1 MKIKLTTLSILLTIG
16 LFAQVGEEKT
26 EYKKSYMA
34 TASEFILSMGN
45 LGNAQIYA
53 PNPLGGVQIP
63 ISDKASS
70 PVPRFSAFF
79 HFTQQMHYNFSS
91 GLGMYTGIGLRN
103 IGMINNLN
111 DTIRVKHRAYGISV
125 PLAFKMGNMGKKSYF
140 ALGAEAEYM
149 FHFKQK
155 VFVGEGR
162 GDKQNKTSEWF
173 SNRLSSGDSFVTF
186 CGPACWAGSLAPAAS
201 CSKALSWA
209 SAAVSSFL
217 SKKPVTKSV
226 PTTVPTRSKMATT
239 AIKMILTMGDFFLPS
254 TSVSSSAMVCPRWV
268 AVRPGRPDHHGGL

>member
-1 MKIKLTTLSILLTIG
+1 MKAKLLILSLTLALNSI
-16 LFAQVGEEKT
+16 AQVGEEKT

-34 TASEFILSMGN
+34 SASEFILSMGN
-45 LGNAQIYA
+45 LGNVKIYG
-53 PNPLGGVQIP
+53 PNSIGSDQLL

-70 PVPRFSAFF
+70 PIPRFSAFF

-91 GLGMYTGIGLRN
+91 GFGMYTGLGMRN

-111 DTIRVKHRAYGISV
+111 DTIRVKHRAYGLSV
-125 PLAFKMGNMGKKSYF
+125 PLAFKIGNMGKKSYF

-173 SNRLSSGDSFVTF
+173 SNRVNGFNPSVFVEMNFGRGSYIRVKYYLMDFLNANARQGINVSGQDLSFTTDSSQLF
-186 CGPACWAGSLAPAAS
+186 
-201 CSKALSWA
+201 
-209 SAAVSSFL
+209 AVSFGKVV
-217 SKKPVTKSV
+217 SKKK
-226 PTTVPTRSKMATT
+226 KQ
-239 AIKMILTMGDFFLPS
+239 
-254 TSVSSSAMVCPRWV
+254 
-268 AVRPGRPDHHGGL
+268 

>member
-1 MKIKLTTLSILLTIG
+1 MKIQLSTLAIFLSFS

-45 LGNAQIYA
+45 LGNAKIYG
-53 PNPLGGVQIP
+53 PGPIGESSIP
-63 ISDKASS
+63 ISDNASS

-91 GLGMYTGIGLRN
+91 GVGMYTGLGLRN
-103 IGMINNLN
+103 IGMTNNLN
-111 DTIRVKHRAYGISV
+111 DTIRVKHRAYGLSV
-125 PLAFKMGNMGKKSYF
+125 PLALKIGNMGKKSYF
-140 ALGAEAEYM
+140 AFGAEAEYM

-173 SNRLSSGDSFVTF
+173 SKRVNGFNPSVFVEMNFGRGSYIRVKYYLMDFLNANARQGINVSGQDLSFTTD
-186 CGPACWAGSLAPAAS
+186 GSQLF
-201 CSKALSWA
+201 
-209 SAAVSSFL
+209 AVSFGKVV
-217 SKKPVTKSV
+217 SKKK
-226 PTTVPTRSKMATT
+226 KQ
-239 AIKMILTMGDFFLPS
+239 
-254 TSVSSSAMVCPRWV
+254 
-268 AVRPGRPDHHGGL
+268 

>member
-1 MKIKLTTLSILLTIG
+1 MKIKLTTLAILLTIG

-45 LGNAQIYA
+45 LGNVKIY
-53 PNPLGGVQIP
+53 PSESTNGLP
-63 ISDKASS
+63 ISDKKAS

-173 SNRLSSGDSFVTF
+173 SNRLNGFDPSVFVEMNFGRGNYIRVKYYLMDFLNANAKQSINVSGQDLSFTSDSSQLFAISFGKV
-186 CGPACWAGSLAPAAS
+186 
-201 CSKALSWA
+201 
-209 SAAVSSFL
+209 V
-217 SKKPVTKSV
+217 SKKK
-226 PTTVPTRSKMATT
+226 KQ
-239 AIKMILTMGDFFLPS
+239 
-254 TSVSSSAMVCPRWV
+254 
-268 AVRPGRPDHHGGL
+268 

>member
-1 MKIKLTTLSILLTIG
+1 MKAKLLILSFTLALNSI
-16 LFAQVGEEKT
+16 AQVGEEKT

-34 TASEFILSMGN
+34 SASEFILSMGN
-45 LGNAQIYA
+45 LGNVKIYG
-53 PNPLGGVQIP
+53 PETIGGVSTP

-70 PVPRFSAFF
+70 PIPRFSAFF

-91 GLGMYTGIGLRN
+91 GFGMYTGLGMRN

-111 DTIRVKHRAYGISV
+111 DTIRVKHRAYGLSV
-125 PLAFKMGNMGKKSYF
+125 PLAFKIGNMGKKSYF

-173 SNRLSSGDSFVTF
+173 SHRVNGFNPSVFVEMNFGRGSYIRVRYYLMDFLNANARQGINVSGQDLSFTTDSSQLF
-186 CGPACWAGSLAPAAS
+186 
-201 CSKALSWA
+201 
-209 SAAVSSFL
+209 AVSFGKVV
-217 SKKPVTKSV
+217 SKKK
-226 PTTVPTRSKMATT
+226 KQ
-239 AIKMILTMGDFFLPS
+239 
-254 TSVSSSAMVCPRWV
+254 
-268 AVRPGRPDHHGGL
+268 

>member
-1 MKIKLTTLSILLTIG
+1 MKAKLLILSLALALNSI
-16 LFAQVGEEKT
+16 AQVGEEKT

-34 TASEFILSMGN
+34 SASEFILSMGN
-45 LGNAQIYA
+45 LGNVKIDA
-53 PNPLGGVQIP
+53 PESTGGLT
-63 ISDKASS
+63 ISDKKAS

-91 GLGMYTGIGLRN
+91 GFGIYTGLGMRN

-125 PLAFKMGNMGKKSYF
+125 PLAFKIGNMGKKSYF

-162 GDKQNKTSEWF
+162 GVKQNKTSEWF
-173 SNRLSSGDSFVTF
+173 SNRVNGFNPSVFVEMNFGRGSYIRVKYYLMDFLNANARQGINVSGQDLSFTTDSSQLF
-186 CGPACWAGSLAPAAS
+186 
-201 CSKALSWA
+201 
-209 SAAVSSFL
+209 AVSFGKVV
-217 SKKPVTKSV
+217 SKKK
-226 PTTVPTRSKMATT
+226 KQ
-239 AIKMILTMGDFFLPS
+239 
-254 TSVSSSAMVCPRWV
+254 
-268 AVRPGRPDHHGGL
+268 